1 MVTYLFIYLH
11 PLVSPSPIR
20 YRSRRITVTISWP
33 ASSRGASVA
42 QRPTCRVFVRES
54 PSLCRGSWRT
64 SMLWTHS
71 HLYRRI
77 SIRVVGG
84 VKLDNRSSSSR
95 VNIIYKIS
103 LHLYIYRSSSSADR
117 VCKSFYGEECLSVL
131 LGNQSSIIL

>member
-1 MVTYLFIYLH
+1 
-11 PLVSPSPIR
+11 
-20 YRSRRITVTISWP
+20 
-33 ASSRGASVA
+33 
-42 QRPTCRVFVRES
+42 
-54 PSLCRGSWRT
+54 
-64 SMLWTHS
+64 MLWTHS

-117 VCKSFYGEECLSVL
+117 VCKSFYESREECLSVL